1 MTGVPPPV
9 DNPAAV
15 HRGLLALA
23 RRRKADFNA
32 ILVQYAI
39 ERLIDRLSRS
49 PHPDSFVLK
58 GGMLFRIW
66 TGELQRPTKDVD
78 FLGHGDPSPAA
89 VAEAVTAIVS
99 IDAKDGLRFDA
110 ASIAAQEIR
119 EEHDYDGVR
128 VTAYPAHVPITVRMD
143 IGFGDAVTPP
153 ATALPFPTLL
163 GHDPPVIRAYPP
175 ETAVA
180 EKVEAIC
187 TLGIINSRMK
197 DYCDLIAISRGF
209 EIDGQSL
216 TEAIRATA
224 SATGHAAPGWHTHG
238 AVGGVLGRRREATT
252 VDRLPWPHEARY
264 GAAVTHR
271 PDRGRQGIR
280 PPSFGGC
287 IRRRIATR
295 SMEAISGL
303 GEALT
308 FKRQRTTARNAR
320 TRGHHLGYRGFVG
333 NCASYRNWASGQHR
347 IRTCDLYGVNVAL

>member
-49 PHPDSFVLK
+49 PHADSFVLK
-58 GGMLFRIW
+58 GAMLFRIW

-128 VTAYPAHVPITVRMD
+128 VTVTAYLAHVPITVRMD

-180 EKVEAIC
+180 EKVEAMC

-197 DYCDLIAISRGF
+197 DYCDLIAISRRF

-216 TEAIRATA
+216 TEAIRATFQRRGTPLPDGIPA
-224 SATGHAAPGWHTHG
+224 GLSEEFAEDAGKQRQWIGY
-238 AVGGVLGRRREATT
+238 LGRTKLDT
-252 VDRLPWPHEARY
+252 VPRSLTDAI
-264 GAAVTHR
+264 AVV
-271 PDRGRQGIR
+271 
-280 PPSFGGC
+280 
-287 IRRRIATR
+287 
-295 SMEAISGL
+295 
-303 GEALT
+303 
-308 FKRQRTTARNAR
+308 
-320 TRGHHLGYRGFVG
+320 RGFVLP
-333 NCASYRNWASGQHR
+333 ALAAASGVGSPPDRWRPSTGWGKH
-347 IRTCDLYGVNVAL
+347 